1 MCQVILNTEDC
12 CDDGD
17 DAHDNFA
24 EHESRD
30 DEENM
35 KGQKS
40 QGIVCD
46 CHGYVFLF

>member
-1 MCQVILNTEDC
+1 MTSYPRFLLVTEDS

-30 DEENM
+30 EEKNM
-35 KGQKS
+35 KGQES
-40 QGIVCD
+40 
-46 CHGYVFLF
+46 